1 MKPQRIA
8 RVERRTKETRIV
20 CQVDLDGTGTR
31 AVSTGIGFLDHMLE
45 AFAAH
50 SRIDLELECT
60 GDLHIDDHH
69 TAEDCALTLGAALDE
84 ALGERTEITR
94 FGEATVPLDEALV
107 RCVIDLSGR
116 PFTDVDLAFRREAL
130 GGIATE
136 NVTHFFRS
144 LGVALR
150 MTLHVDQLK
159 GENDHHKAEAAF
171 KACARALR
179 TAVALDPSRDGV
191 AAVPSTKG
199 VL

>member
-1 MKPQRIA
+1 MKPQRTA
-8 RVERRTKETRIV
+8 RVDRRTKETRIV

-84 ALGERTEITR
+84 ALGDRTEITR

-116 PFTDVDLAFRREAL
+116 PYTDVRLAFRREAL